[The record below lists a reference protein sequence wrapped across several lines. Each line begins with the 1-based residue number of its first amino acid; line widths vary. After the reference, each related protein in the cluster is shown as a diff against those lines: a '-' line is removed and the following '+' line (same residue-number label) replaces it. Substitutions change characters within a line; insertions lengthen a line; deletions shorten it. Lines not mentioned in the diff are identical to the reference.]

1 MYLFEYQA
9 KALMREQGIPVLEG
23 IVATS
28 EQRALDAAREL
39 GEGPWVIKAQI
50 HAGGRAEGRICDSD
64 ELRGIEFTDTVL
76 EVGRTAARML
86 GGNLITP
93 QTTRQGE
100 TINAVY
106 IEPEIRSELQVF
118 LAIVIDGDR
127 GEPICL
133 ASVQG
138 GSQVERDIV
147 DDPNSLVRVS
157 LGAADQIALDVGQDV
172 AAQLGLRSSVRTAF
186 AQLVQQL
193 HALFI
198 ARDLSLIEIN
208 PLAIRAND
216 SLVVLDAR
224 VTVDDNALYRQPA
237 MAALASRTDRSEA
250 EERAAK
256 NGFNFIRL
264 DGDVGTFS
272 SGAGLA
278 MATLDAVSHL
288 GGRPANFLDVP
299 PVLEVSRVKEAFL
312 LVLSDPGIKSLIV
325 NVFGAG
331 IMRCDT
337 IADGLLLAHL
347 EQPVTIPLVMR
358 LAGTNA
364 PLAISRLERSGL
376 SIQFA
381 PDLASGAQMV
391 VDGTDR
397 PPPSHKTDSIVGR
410 LAQWLSG
417 RKSEPKS

>member
-1 MYLFEYQA
+1 
-9 KALMREQGIPVLEG
+9 
-23 IVATS
+23 
-28 EQRALDAAREL
+28 
-39 GEGPWVIKAQI
+39 
-50 HAGGRAEGRICDSD
+50 
-64 ELRGIEFTDTVL
+64 
-76 EVGRTAARML
+76 
-86 GGNLITP
+86 
-93 QTTRQGE
+93 
-100 TINAVY
+100 
-106 IEPEIRSELQVF
+106 
-118 LAIVIDGDR
+118 
-127 GEPICL
+127 
-133 ASVQG
+133 
-138 GSQVERDIV
+138 
-147 DDPNSLVRVS
+147 
-157 LGAADQIALDVGQDV
+157 
-172 AAQLGLRSSVRTAF
+172 
-186 AQLVQQL
+186 
-193 HALFI
+193 
-198 ARDLSLIEIN
+198 
-208 PLAIRAND
+208 
-216 SLVVLDAR
+216 
-224 VTVDDNALYRQPA
+224 

-312 LVLSDPGIKSLIV
+312 LIFSDPGIKSLIV

-376 SIQFA
+376 PIQFA
-381 PDLASGAQMV
+381 TDLASGAQLV
-391 VDGTDR
+391 VEGMDR
-397 PPPSHKTDSIVGR
+397 RPPSHKADSISGR

-417 RKSEPKS
+417 RKSGPKS

>member
-118 LAIVIDGDR
+118 LAILIDGDR

-133 ASVQG
+133 ASVKG
-138 GSQVERDIV
+138 GSQVERDIF

-417 RKSEPKS
+417 RKPEPKS

>member
-1 MYLFEYQA
+1 MFLFEYQA
-9 KALMREQGIPVLEG
+9 KAMMREQGIPVLEG

-50 HAGGRAEGRICDSD
+50 HAGGRAEGRVGGSED
-64 ELRGIEFTDTVL
+64 LRGIEFSNTVL
-76 EVGRTAARML
+76 GVGQTAARML
-86 GGNLITP
+86 GKSLVTP

-118 LAIVIDGDR
+118 LAILIDGER
-127 GEPICL
+127 GEPVCL
-133 ASVQG
+133 ASVKG
-138 GSQVERDIV
+138 GSQVERDIF
-147 DDPNSLVRVS
+147 DDPKNLVRVP
-157 LGAADQIALDVGQDV
+157 LGATNQVALSVGHEV
-172 AAQLGLRSSVRTAF
+172 ASQLGLPSSSIGAF
-186 AQLVQQL
+186 AELVQQL
-193 HALFI
+193 HGLFV

-208 PLAIRAND
+208 PLAIRSNG
-216 SLVVLDAR
+216 SLVALDAR

-237 MAALASRTDRSEA
+237 MGALASRRDQSGA

-264 DGDVGTFS
+264 DGNVGTLS

-278 MATLDAVSHL
+278 MATLDAITHL

-299 PVLEVSRVKEAFL
+299 PELEVSRVKEAFL

-347 EQPVTIPLVMR
+347 EQTVSIPLVMR

-364 PLAISRLERSGL
+364 PLALSRLERSGL
-376 SIQFA
+376 DIQFA
-381 PDLASGAQMV
+381 PNLASGAQMV
-391 VDGTDR
+391 IDAADS
-397 PPPSHKTDSIVGR
+397 PPASRQTDSIVGR
-410 LAQWLSG
+410 LTQWFTWTKEGPRS
-417 RKSEPKS
+417 

>member
-50 HAGGRAEGRICDSD
+50 HAGGRAEGRVCGSED
-64 ELRGIEFTDTVL
+64 LRGIEFTDTVL

-86 GGNLITP
+86 GGNLVTP

-118 LAIVIDGDR
+118 LAILIDGDR
-127 GEPICL
+127 GEPSCL
-133 ASVQG
+133 ASVKG
-138 GSQVERDIV
+138 GSQVERDIF

-157 LGAADQIALDVGQDV
+157 LGAVDQLALDVGHDI
-172 AAQLGLRSSVRTAF
+172 AEQLGLRSSVRDAF

-193 HALFI
+193 HALFV

-216 SLVVLDAR
+216 SLVALDAR

-312 LVLSDPGIKSLIV
+312 LIFSDPGIKSLIV

-376 SIQFA
+376 PIQFA
-381 PDLASGAQMV
+381 TDLASGAQLV
-391 VDGTDR
+391 VEGMDR
-397 PPPSHKTDSIVGR
+397 RLPSHKADSISGR

-417 RKSEPKS
+417 RKSGPKS

>member
-118 LAIVIDGDR
+118 LAILIDGDR

-133 ASVQG
+133 ASVKG
-138 GSQVERDIV
+138 GSQVERDIF

-198 ARDLSLIEIN
+198 VRDLSLIEIN

-417 RKSEPKS
+417 RKPEPKS

>member
-118 LAIVIDGDR
+118 LAILIDGDR

-138 GSQVERDIV
+138 GGLVERDIV

>member
-1 MYLFEYQA
+1 MFLFEYQA
-9 KALMREQGIPVLEG
+9 KAMMREQGIPVLEG

-50 HAGGRAEGRICDSD
+50 HAGGRAEGRVGGSED
-64 ELRGIEFTDTVL
+64 LRGIEFSNTVL
-76 EVGRTAARML
+76 GVGQTAARML
-86 GGNLITP
+86 GKSLVTP
-93 QTTRQGE
+93 QTTRRGE

-118 LAIVIDGDR
+118 LAILIDGER
-127 GEPICL
+127 GEPVCL
-133 ASVQG
+133 ASVKG
-138 GSQVERDIV
+138 GSQVERDIF
-147 DDPNSLVRVS
+147 DDPKNLVRVP
-157 LGAADQIALDVGQDV
+157 LGATNQVALSVGHEV
-172 AAQLGLRSSVRTAF
+172 ASQLGLPSSSIGAF
-186 AQLVQQL
+186 AELVQQL
-193 HALFI
+193 HGLFV

-208 PLAIRAND
+208 PLAIRSNG
-216 SLVVLDAR
+216 SLVALDAR

-237 MAALASRTDRSEA
+237 MGALASRRDQSGA

-264 DGDVGTFS
+264 DGNVGTLS

-278 MATLDAVSHL
+278 MATLDAITHL

-299 PVLEVSRVKEAFL
+299 PVLEVSRIKEAFL

-347 EQPVTIPLVMR
+347 EQTVSIPLVMR

-364 PLAISRLERSGL
+364 PLALSRLERSGL
-376 SIQFA
+376 DIQFA
-381 PDLASGAQMV
+381 PNLASGAQMV
-391 VDGTDR
+391 IDAADS
-397 PPPSHKTDSIVGR
+397 PPAPRQTDSIVGR
-410 LAQWLSG
+410 LTQWFTWTKEGPRS
-417 RKSEPKS
+417 

>member
-50 HAGGRAEGRICDSD
+50 HAGGRAEGRVCDS
-64 ELRGIEFTDTVL
+64 EHLRGIEFTDTVL

-86 GGNLITP
+86 GENLVTP

-118 LAIVIDGDR
+118 LAILIDGDR

-133 ASVQG
+133 ASVKG
-138 GSQVERDIV
+138 GGQVERDIF
-147 DDPNSLVRVS
+147 DDPNSLIRVS
-157 LGAADQIALDVGQDV
+157 LGAADQIGLDVGQDV
-172 AAQLGLRSSVRTAF
+172 AAQLGLRSSVRDAF

-193 HALFI
+193 HALFV

-208 PLAIRAND
+208 PLAIRANG

-312 LVLSDPGIKSLIV
+312 LILSDPGIKSLIV

-364 PLAISRLERSGL
+364 PLAISRLERSGI

-391 VDGTDR
+391 VEGADR
-397 PPPSHKTDSIVGR
+397 RPLSHKADSIAGR
-410 LAQWLSG
+410 LGQWLSG
-417 RKSEPKS
+417 RKPGPKS

>member
-1 MYLFEYQA
+1 MFLFEYQA
-9 KALMREQGIPVLEG
+9 KAMMREQGIPVLEG

-50 HAGGRAEGRICDSD
+50 HAGGRAEGRVGGSED
-64 ELRGIEFTDTVL
+64 LRGIEFSNTVL
-76 EVGRTAARML
+76 GVGQTAARML
-86 GGNLITP
+86 GKSLVTP

-118 LAIVIDGDR
+118 LAILIDGER
-127 GEPICL
+127 GEPVCL
-133 ASVQG
+133 ASVKG
-138 GSQVERDIV
+138 GSQVERDIF
-147 DDPNSLVRVS
+147 DDPKNLDRVP
-157 LGAADQIALDVGQDV
+157 LGATNQVALSVGHEV
-172 AAQLGLRSSVRTAF
+172 ASQLGLPSSSIGAF
-186 AQLVQQL
+186 AELVQQL
-193 HALFI
+193 HGLFV

-208 PLAIRAND
+208 PLAIRSNG
-216 SLVVLDAR
+216 SLVALDAR

-237 MAALASRTDRSEA
+237 MGALASRRDQSGV

-264 DGDVGTFS
+264 DGNVGTLS

-278 MATLDAVSHL
+278 MATLDAITHL

-299 PVLEVSRVKEAFL
+299 PVLEVSRIKEAFL

-347 EQPVTIPLVMR
+347 EQTVSIPLVMR

-364 PLAISRLERSGL
+364 PLALSRLERSGL
-376 SIQFA
+376 DIQFA
-381 PDLASGAQMV
+381 PNLASGAQMV
-391 VDGTDR
+391 IDAADS
-397 PPPSHKTDSIVGR
+397 PPASRQTDSIVGR
-410 LAQWLSG
+410 LTQWFTWTKEGPRS
-417 RKSEPKS
+417 

>member
-50 HAGGRAEGRICDSD
+50 HAGGRAEGRVCDS
-64 ELRGIEFTDTVL
+64 EHLRGIEFTDTVL

-86 GGNLITP
+86 GENLVTP

-106 IEPEIRSELQVF
+106 IEPEIRAELQVF
-118 LAIVIDGDR
+118 LAILIDGDR
-127 GEPICL
+127 GEPVCL
-133 ASVQG
+133 ASVKG
-138 GSQVERDIV
+138 GSQVERDIF
-147 DDPNSLVRVS
+147 DDPNSLIRVS

-172 AAQLGLRSSVRTAF
+172 AAQLGLRSSVRDAF

-193 HALFI
+193 HALFV

-312 LVLSDPGIKSLIV
+312 LILSDPRIKSLIV

-376 SIQFA
+376 SLQLA

-391 VDGTDR
+391 VEGADR
-397 PPPSHKTDSIVGR
+397 RPATHNADSIAGR

-417 RKSEPKS
+417 RNPGSSS

>member
-50 HAGGRAEGRICDSD
+50 HAGGRAEGRVCDS
-64 ELRGIEFTDTVL
+64 EHLRGIEFTDTVL

-86 GGNLITP
+86 GENLVTP

-118 LAIVIDGDR
+118 LAILIDGDR

-133 ASVQG
+133 ASVKG
-138 GSQVERDIV
+138 GGQVERDIF
-147 DDPNSLVRVS
+147 DDPNSLIRVS

-172 AAQLGLRSSVRTAF
+172 AAQLGLRSSVRDAF

-193 HALFI
+193 HALFV

-312 LVLSDPGIKSLIV
+312 LILSDPGIKSLIV

-364 PLAISRLERSGL
+364 PLAISRLERSGI

-391 VDGTDR
+391 VEGADR
-397 PPPSHKTDSIVGR
+397 RPLSHKADSIAGR

-417 RKSEPKS
+417 RKPGPKS

>member
-1 MYLFEYQA
+1 MFLFEYQA
-9 KALMREQGIPVLEG
+9 KAMMREQGIPVLEG

-50 HAGGRAEGRICDSD
+50 HAGGRAEGRVGGSED
-64 ELRGIEFTDTVL
+64 LRGIEFSNTVL
-76 EVGRTAARML
+76 GVGQTAARML
-86 GGNLITP
+86 GKSLVTP

-118 LAIVIDGDR
+118 LAILIDGER
-127 GEPICL
+127 GEPVCL
-133 ASVQG
+133 ASVKG
-138 GSQVERDIV
+138 GSQVERDIF
-147 DDPNSLVRVS
+147 DDPKNLVRVP
-157 LGAADQIALDVGQDV
+157 LGATNQVALSVGHEM
-172 AAQLGLRSSVRTAF
+172 ASQLGLPSSSIGAF
-186 AQLVQQL
+186 AELVQQL
-193 HALFI
+193 HGLFV

-208 PLAIRAND
+208 PLAIRSNG
-216 SLVVLDAR
+216 SLVALDAR

-237 MAALASRTDRSEA
+237 MGALASRRDQSGA

-264 DGDVGTFS
+264 DGNVGTLS

-278 MATLDAVSHL
+278 MATLDAITHL

-299 PVLEVSRVKEAFL
+299 PVLEVSRIKEAFL

-347 EQPVTIPLVMR
+347 EQTVSIPLVMR

-364 PLAISRLERSGL
+364 PLALSRLERSGL
-376 SIQFA
+376 DIQFA
-381 PDLASGAQMV
+381 PNLASGAQMV
-391 VDGTDR
+391 IDAADS
-397 PPPSHKTDSIVGR
+397 PPASRQTDSIVGR
-410 LAQWLSG
+410 LTQWFTWTKEGPRS
-417 RKSEPKS
+417 

>member
-1 MYLFEYQA
+1 MFLFEYQA
-9 KALMREQGIPVLEG
+9 KAMMREQGIPVLEG

-50 HAGGRAEGRICDSD
+50 HAGGRAEGRVGGSED
-64 ELRGIEFTDTVL
+64 LRGIEFSNTVL
-76 EVGRTAARML
+76 GVGQTAARML
-86 GGNLITP
+86 GKSLVTP

-118 LAIVIDGDR
+118 LAILIDGER
-127 GEPICL
+127 GEPVCL
-133 ASVQG
+133 ASVKG
-138 GSQVERDIV
+138 GSQVERDIF
-147 DDPNSLVRVS
+147 DDPKNLVRVP
-157 LGAADQIALDVGQDV
+157 LGATNQVALSVGHEV
-172 AAQLGLRSSVRTAF
+172 ASQLGLPSSSIGAF
-186 AQLVQQL
+186 AELVQQL
-193 HALFI
+193 HGLFV

-208 PLAIRAND
+208 PLAIRSNG
-216 SLVVLDAR
+216 SLVALDAR

-237 MAALASRTDRSEA
+237 MGALASRRDQSGA

-264 DGDVGTFS
+264 DGNVGTLS

-278 MATLDAVSHL
+278 MATLDAITHL

-299 PVLEVSRVKEAFL
+299 PVLEVSRIKEAFL

-347 EQPVTIPLVMR
+347 EQTVSIPLVMR

-364 PLAISRLERSGL
+364 PLALSRLERSGL
-376 SIQFA
+376 DIQFA
-381 PDLASGAQMV
+381 PNLASGAQMV
-391 VDGTDR
+391 IDAADS
-397 PPPSHKTDSIVGR
+397 PPASRQTDSIVGR
-410 LAQWLSG
+410 LTQWFTWTKEGPRS
-417 RKSEPKS
+417 

>member
-76 EVGRTAARML
+76 EVGRAAARML

-118 LAIVIDGDR
+118 LAILIDGDR

-133 ASVQG
+133 ASVKG
-138 GSQVERDIV
+138 GSQVERDIF

-172 AAQLGLRSSVRTAF
+172 AAQLGLRSSVRTTF

-208 PLAIRAND
+208 PLAIRSND

-397 PPPSHKTDSIVGR
+397 PPPSYKTDSIAGR

-417 RKSEPKS
+417 RKPGPKS

>member
-50 HAGGRAEGRICDSD
+50 HAGGRAEGRVCDS
-64 ELRGIEFTDTVL
+64 EHLRGIEFTDTVL

-86 GGNLITP
+86 GENLVTP

-118 LAIVIDGDR
+118 LAILIDGDR

-133 ASVQG
+133 ASVKG
-138 GSQVERDIV
+138 GGQVERDIF
-147 DDPNSLVRVS
+147 DDPNSLIRVS
-157 LGAADQIALDVGQDV
+157 LGAADQIGLDVGQDV
-172 AAQLGLRSSVRTAF
+172 AAQLGLRSSVRDAF

-193 HALFI
+193 HALFV

-208 PLAIRAND
+208 PLAIRANG

-312 LVLSDPGIKSLIV
+312 LILSDPGIKSLIV

-364 PLAISRLERSGL
+364 PLAISRLERSGI

-391 VDGTDR
+391 VEGADR
-397 PPPSHKTDSIVGR
+397 RPLSHKADSIAGR

-417 RKSEPKS
+417 RKPGPKS

>member
-1 MYLFEYQA
+1 MFLFEYQA
-9 KALMREQGIPVLEG
+9 KAMMREQGIPVLEG

-50 HAGGRAEGRICDSD
+50 HAGGRAEGRVGGSED
-64 ELRGIEFTDTVL
+64 LRRFEFSNTVL
-76 EVGRTAARML
+76 GVGQTAARML
-86 GGNLITP
+86 GKSLVTP

-118 LAIVIDGDR
+118 LAILIDGER
-127 GEPICL
+127 GEPVCL
-133 ASVQG
+133 ASVKG
-138 GSQVERDIV
+138 GSQVERDIF
-147 DDPNSLVRVS
+147 DDPKNLVRVP
-157 LGAADQIALDVGQDV
+157 LGATNQVALSVGHEV
-172 AAQLGLRSSVRTAF
+172 ASQLGLPSSSIGAF
-186 AQLVQQL
+186 AELVQQL
-193 HALFI
+193 HGLFV

-208 PLAIRAND
+208 PLAIRSNG
-216 SLVVLDAR
+216 SLVALDAR

-237 MAALASRTDRSEA
+237 MGALASRRDQSGA

-264 DGDVGTFS
+264 DGNVGTLS

-278 MATLDAVSHL
+278 MATLDAITHL

-299 PVLEVSRVKEAFL
+299 PVLEVSRIKEAFL

-347 EQPVTIPLVMR
+347 EQTVSIPLVMR

-364 PLAISRLERSGL
+364 PLALSRLERSGL
-376 SIQFA
+376 DIQFA
-381 PDLASGAQMV
+381 PNLASGAQMV
-391 VDGTDR
+391 IDAADS
-397 PPPSHKTDSIVGR
+397 PPAPRQTDSIVGR
-410 LAQWLSG
+410 LTQWFTWTKEGPRS
-417 RKSEPKS
+417 

>member
-1 MYLFEYQA
+1 MFLFEYQA
-9 KALMREQGIPVLEG
+9 KTLMREQGISVLEG

-50 HAGGRAEGRICDSD
+50 HAGGRAEGRVNDSED
-64 ELRGIEFTDTVL
+64 LRGIEFSNTVL
-76 EVGRTAARML
+76 GVGQTAARML
-86 GGNLITP
+86 GKNLVTP

-118 LAIVIDGDR
+118 LAILIDGER

-133 ASVQG
+133 ASVKG
-138 GSQVERDIV
+138 GSQVERDIF
-147 DDPNSLVRVS
+147 DDPSKLVRVP
-157 LGAADQIALDVGQDV
+157 LGAANQIALSVGHE
-172 AAQLGLRSSVRTAF
+172 AASQLGLPSSSIDAF
-186 AQLVQQL
+186 AELVQQV
-193 HALFI
+193 HGLFV

-208 PLAIRAND
+208 PLAIRSNG
-216 SLVVLDAR
+216 SLVALDAR

-237 MAALASRTDRSEA
+237 MGALASRGDQSGA

-264 DGDVGTFS
+264 DGNVGTLS

-278 MATLDAVSHL
+278 MATLDAITHL

-312 LVLSDPGIKSLIV
+312 LVLSEPEIKSLIV

-347 EQPVTIPLVMR
+347 EQPVSIPLVMR
-358 LAGTNA
+358 LAGTNR
-364 PLAISRLERSGL
+364 PLALSRLERSG
-376 SIQFA
+376 IDIEFA
-381 PDLASGAQMV
+381 PNLASGAQMV
-391 VDGTDR
+391 IEAADS
-397 PPPSHKTDSIVGR
+397 PPAPRQTDSIAGR
-410 LAQWLSG
+410 FTQWITRTKEGPRS
-417 RKSEPKS
+417 

>member
-1 MYLFEYQA
+1 MFLFEYQA
-9 KALMREQGIPVLEG
+9 KTLMREQGIPVLEG

-50 HAGGRAEGRICDSD
+50 HAGGRAEGHVGDSED
-64 ELRGIEFTDTVL
+64 LRGIEFSNTVL
-76 EVGRTAARML
+76 GVGQTAARML
-86 GGNLITP
+86 GKNLVTP

-106 IEPEIRSELQVF
+106 IEPEIRPELQVF
-118 LAIVIDGDR
+118 LAILIDGER
-127 GEPICL
+127 GEPVCL
-133 ASVQG
+133 ASVKG
-138 GSQVERDIV
+138 GSQVERDIF
-147 DDPNSLVRVS
+147 DDPNNLVRVP
-157 LGAADQIALDVGQDV
+157 LGAANQIALSVGHEV
-172 AAQLGLRSSVRTAF
+172 ASQLGLPSSSIGAF
-186 AQLVQQL
+186 AELVQQL
-193 HALFI
+193 HGLFV

-208 PLAIRAND
+208 PLAIRSNG
-216 SLVVLDAR
+216 SLVALDAR

-237 MAALASRTDRSEA
+237 MGALASRGDQSGA

-256 NGFNFIRL
+256 NGLNFIRL
-264 DGDVGTFS
+264 DGNVGTLS

-278 MATLDAVSHL
+278 MATLDAITHL

-347 EQPVTIPLVMR
+347 EQPVRIPLVMR

-364 PLAISRLERSGL
+364 PLALSRLERSGL
-376 SIQFA
+376 NIQFA
-381 PDLASGAQMV
+381 PNLASGAQMV
-391 VDGTDR
+391 INAADS
-397 PPPSHKTDSIVGR
+397 PPTPRQTDSIAGR
-410 LAQWLSG
+410 LTQWFTWTKEGPRS
-417 RKSEPKS
+417 

>member
-50 HAGGRAEGRICDSD
+50 HAGGRAEGRVCDS
-64 ELRGIEFTDTVL
+64 EHLRGIEFTDTVL

-86 GGNLITP
+86 GENLVTP

-118 LAIVIDGDR
+118 LAILIDGDR

-133 ASVQG
+133 ASVKG
-138 GSQVERDIV
+138 GGQVERDIF
-147 DDPNSLVRVS
+147 DDPNSLIRVS

-172 AAQLGLRSSVRTAF
+172 AAQLGLRSSVRDAF

-193 HALFI
+193 HALFV

-312 LVLSDPGIKSLIV
+312 LILSDPRIKSLIV

-364 PLAISRLERSGL
+364 PLAISRLERSGI

-391 VDGTDR
+391 VEGADR
-397 PPPSHKTDSIVGR
+397 RPLSHKADSIAGR

-417 RKSEPKS
+417 RKPGPKS

>member
-1 MYLFEYQA
+1 MFLFEYQA
-9 KALMREQGIPVLEG
+9 KAMMREQGIPVLEG

-39 GEGPWVIKAQI
+39 GEGPWAIKAQI
-50 HAGGRAEGRICDSD
+50 HAGGRAEGRVGGSED
-64 ELRGIEFTDTVL
+64 LRGIEFSNTVL
-76 EVGRTAARML
+76 GVGQTAARML
-86 GGNLITP
+86 GKSLVTP

-118 LAIVIDGDR
+118 LAILIDGER
-127 GEPICL
+127 GEPVCL
-133 ASVQG
+133 ASVKG
-138 GSQVERDIV
+138 GSQVERDIF
-147 DDPNSLVRVS
+147 DDPKNLVRVP
-157 LGAADQIALDVGQDV
+157 LGATNQVALSVGHEM
-172 AAQLGLRSSVRTAF
+172 ASQLGLPSSSIGAF
-186 AQLVQQL
+186 AERVQQL
-193 HALFI
+193 HGLFV

-208 PLAIRAND
+208 PLAIRSNG
-216 SLVVLDAR
+216 SLVALDAR

-237 MAALASRTDRSEA
+237 MGALASRRDQSGA

-264 DGDVGTFS
+264 DGNVGTLS

-278 MATLDAVSHL
+278 MATLDAITHL

-299 PVLEVSRVKEAFL
+299 PVLEVSRIKEAFL

-347 EQPVTIPLVMR
+347 EQTVSIPLVMR

-364 PLAISRLERSGL
+364 PLALSRLERSGL
-376 SIQFA
+376 DIQFA
-381 PDLASGAQMV
+381 PNLASGAQMV
-391 VDGTDR
+391 IDAADS
-397 PPPSHKTDSIVGR
+397 PPAPRQTDSIVGR
-410 LAQWLSG
+410 LTQWFTWTKEGPRS
-417 RKSEPKS
+417 

>member
-50 HAGGRAEGRICDSD
+50 HAGGRAEGRVCGSED
-64 ELRGIEFTDTVL
+64 LRGIEFTDTVL

-86 GGNLITP
+86 GGNLVTP

-118 LAIVIDGDR
+118 LAILIDGDR
-127 GEPICL
+127 GEPSCL
-133 ASVQG
+133 ASVKG
-138 GSQVERDIV
+138 GSQVERDIF

-157 LGAADQIALDVGQDV
+157 LGAVDQLALDVGHDI
-172 AAQLGLRSSVRTAF
+172 AEQLGLRSSVRDAF

-193 HALFI
+193 HALFV

-216 SLVVLDAR
+216 SLVALDAR

-312 LVLSDPGIKSLIV
+312 LIFSDPGIKSLIV

-376 SIQFA
+376 PIQFA
-381 PDLASGAQMV
+381 TDLASGAQLV
-391 VDGTDR
+391 VEGMDR
-397 PPPSHKTDSIVGR
+397 RPPSHKADSISGR

-417 RKSEPKS
+417 RKSGPKS

>member
-118 LAIVIDGDR
+118 LAILIDGDR

>member
-118 LAIVIDGDR
+118 LAILIDGDR

-417 RKSEPKS
+417 RKPEPKS

>member
-1 MYLFEYQA
+1 
-9 KALMREQGIPVLEG
+9 
-23 IVATS
+23 
-28 EQRALDAAREL
+28 
-39 GEGPWVIKAQI
+39 
-50 HAGGRAEGRICDSD
+50 
-64 ELRGIEFTDTVL
+64 VL

-86 GGNLITP
+86 GENLVTP

-118 LAIVIDGDR
+118 LAILIDGDR

-133 ASVQG
+133 ASVKG
-138 GSQVERDIV
+138 GGQVERDIF
-147 DDPNSLVRVS
+147 DDPNSLIRVS

-172 AAQLGLRSSVRTAF
+172 AAQLGLRSSVRDAF

-193 HALFI
+193 HALFV

-312 LVLSDPGIKSLIV
+312 LILSDPGIKSLIV

-364 PLAISRLERSGL
+364 PLAISRLERSGI

-391 VDGTDR
+391 VEGADR
-397 PPPSHKTDSIVGR
+397 RPLSHKADSIAGR

-417 RKSEPKS
+417 RKPGPKS

>member
-1 MYLFEYQA
+1 MFLFEYQA
-9 KALMREQGIPVLEG
+9 KAMMREQGIPVLEG

-50 HAGGRAEGRICDSD
+50 HAGGRAEGRVGGSED
-64 ELRGIEFTDTVL
+64 LRGIEFSNTVL
-76 EVGRTAARML
+76 GVGQTAARML
-86 GGNLITP
+86 GKSLVTP

-118 LAIVIDGDR
+118 LAILIDGER
-127 GEPICL
+127 GEPVCL
-133 ASVQG
+133 ASVKG
-138 GSQVERDIV
+138 GSQVERDIF
-147 DDPNSLVRVS
+147 DDPKNLVRVP
-157 LGAADQIALDVGQDV
+157 LGATNQVALSVGHEM
-172 AAQLGLRSSVRTAF
+172 ASQLGLPSSSIGAF
-186 AQLVQQL
+186 AELVQQL
-193 HALFI
+193 HGLFV

-208 PLAIRAND
+208 PLAIRSNG
-216 SLVVLDAR
+216 SLVALDAR

-237 MAALASRTDRSEA
+237 MGALASRRDQSGA

-264 DGDVGTFS
+264 DGNVGTLS

-278 MATLDAVSHL
+278 MATLDAITHL

-299 PVLEVSRVKEAFL
+299 PVLEVSRIKEAFL

-347 EQPVTIPLVMR
+347 EQTVSIPLVMR

-364 PLAISRLERSGL
+364 PLALSRLERSGL
-376 SIQFA
+376 DIQFA
-381 PDLASGAQMV
+381 PNLASGAQMV
-391 VDGTDR
+391 IDAADS
-397 PPPSHKTDSIVGR
+397 PPASRQTDSIVGR
-410 LAQWLSG
+410 LTQWFTWTQEGPRS
-417 RKSEPKS
+417 